1 MMFQDRFPTASG
13 SKDKKE
19 KKVVPWQNQSKQNY
33 NYDKTKTPPRSI
45 KLAVLPMRNTVIGMV
60 NKNNPPII

>member
-19 KKVVPWQNQSKQNY
+19 KKVVPWQNQRKQNY
-33 NYDKTKTPPRSI
+33 NYDKTKTPPRFI
-45 KLAVLPMRNTVIGMV
+45 KHAGCSPYEKHSDWHGEQ
-60 NKNNPPII
+60 K